1 MIKTDPLTG
10 YLMAKFVSREEQK
23 NYENTLHSAINATHV
38 AVARQFDD
46 KVDPEDVKNMAFSAA
61 GELIKSKL
69 DKELI
74 RAIGHLAKT
83 LALAAEIGDKS
94 TKSRRKKLQKMAKKA
109 VEYEHIKLGL
119 LENALRTVDFEH
131 IAEVLINIGER
142 KAGEVADRTA
152 AAATGPDDPSAF

>member
-1 MIKTDPLTG
+1 VIQTDPLTG
-10 YLMAKFVSREEQK
+10 YLMAKLVSREEQK
-23 NYENTLHSAINATHV
+23 NYENTLHSAINATQIEV
-38 AVARQFDD
+38 AKQFAD
-46 KVDPEDVKNMAFSAA
+46 KADPEEVKNMAFSAA

-69 DKELI
+69 DRELM

-94 TKSRRKKLQKMAKKA
+94 TKSRRKKLQNMAKKA
-109 VEYEHIKLGL
+109 VAYEQIKLGI

-142 KAGEVADRTA
+142 KAGEVAERTA
-152 AAATGPDDPSAF
+152 AAAIGPDDPATF